1 MKTITIDT
9 AISYV
14 WGLFTNEPDFSYLTY
29 YFHRQDNNNLT
40 YTLFLE
46 DIKGDWDYEEI

>member
-1 MKTITIDT
+1 MSIDI

-14 WGLFTNEPDFSYLTY
+14 INLMSTEPDFSYLTY
-29 YFHRQDNNNLT
+29 YFHRHNDNNLT

-46 DIKGDWDYEEI
+46 DINEDWNYEEV